1 MRTKERT
8 DVNANVLSLK
18 QASMLRALAVA
29 RQAAADGLLRSR
41 PRPAGVPCT
50 RELRVK

>member
-1 MRTKERT
+1 MRTKERS
-8 DVNANVLSLK
+8 DVNANVVSLK

-29 RQAAADGLLRSR
+29 RQAAESGLLRSR
-41 PRPAGVPCT
+41 ARPTVVPCT